1 MGTNDLHGT
10 AFPKSLFRNDNRE
23 EYKYGGLVYLARLIN
38 IVKDQYGSRAIY
50 LDTGDQYQG
59 GVEAGPQASKG

>member
-1 MGTNDLHGT
+1 MSTNDLHGT
-10 AFPKSLFRNDNRE
+10 AFPKSLYRSDNRE

-38 IVKDQYGSRAIY
+38 IVKDQYGDRAIY